1 MVKRQSS
8 MKEKFI
14 LVVDQG
20 TTSSRAILFNHREEI
35 VYKSQQEISCQF
47 PYDGWVEQNALDI
60 YLSVLNV
67 INDLLLKTNLTYEDI
82 DCLGITNQRE
92 TTIIWDKKTGMPVY
106 NAIVWQSRQSAKI
119 CDEWKKYQDIVHK
132 KTGLIINPYFSASKI
147 RFILDNIKD
156 GQKRAENG
164 ELMFGTVDTWLM
176 YKLSKGNIFKT
187 DFTNASRTMFFN
199 INTFDYDD
207 ELLKLFSIP
216 RCMLPEVCPSSY
228 FYGNASALDDNLRIR
243 AVAGDQQAAL
253 FGQNCF
259 EEGESKNTY
268 GTGCFMLMNTGNKPV
283 FSENGLITTIAC
295 SYDENRTYALEGS
308 VFIGGAC
315 VQWLRDEMRMIKTAS
330 ESEKYAKRVPNSD
343 GVYVVPAFVGLGA
356 PYRDDDCRGAVFGL
370 TRGTSKEHFINATLN
385 SIALQTKDVI
395 TVMEKEANRKI
406 EILKVDGGATANDY
420 LMQYQSDI
428 LNSKLMLPNCLETT
442 ALGVCYL
449 AGLNSGYF
457 LNIEEIKNIHKYK
470 KEYTPKMDEANRKE
484 IDRKW
489 KSAIQATRLF
499 K

>member
-1 MVKRQSS
+1 MVKRQNS

-106 NAIVWQSRQSAKI
+106 NAIVRQSRQSAKI

-295 SYDENRTYALEGS
+295 SYDERRTYALEGS

-315 VQWLRDEMRMIKTAS
+315 VQWLRDEMRMIKT
-330 ESEKYAKRVPNSD
+330 
-343 GVYVVPAFVGLGA
+343 
-356 PYRDDDCRGAVFGL
+356 
-370 TRGTSKEHFINATLN
+370 GTSKEHFINATLN

-406 EILKVDGGATANDY
+406 EVLKVDGGATANDY

-442 ALGVCYL
+442 ALGACYL

-484 IDRKW
+484 TDRKW
-489 KSAIQATRLF
+489 KLAIQATRLF